1 MIRLHPLEVRAL
13 DSLRYVFKFRG
24 ESGELEFP
32 FEFHKETTCGMYNL
46 KFGTDDFIKLT
57 KDDPC
62 DYLVDWCL
70 QHFHRSRD
78 ICVNFRGQKCKAL
91 MYRFCGEPE
100 PDSYKYIVTLQSD
113 TQVFNEQILVDYRT
127 DDAWF
132 ISSSQ
137 GRAKIYFDRMS
148 RLELVEPRPENADL
162 LQSILYFDELRYFR
176 TCKEDVPFK
185 TGVDYG
191 EQF

>member
-1 MIRLHPLEVRAL
+1 MIRLHPLELRATGEL
-13 DSLRYVFKFRG
+13 TYVFKFRG

-32 FEFHKETTCGMYNL
+32 FEFDAEKYLGANNL
-46 KFGTDDFIKLT
+46 NFGTDDFVRMT
-57 KDDPC
+57 YDDPC
-62 DYLVDWCL
+62 HYLVGWCIHNL
-70 QHFHRSRD
+70 HSAREEGVHFQ
-78 ICVNFRGQKCKAL
+78 GQTCKPL

-100 PDSYKYIVTLQSD
+100 PDSYKYAVTLQCGGQ
-113 TQVFNEQILVDYRT
+113 TLEELILVDYRI
-127 DDAWF
+127 DDDWV

-137 GRAKIYFDRMS
+137 GRAKIYFNKMC
-148 RLELVEPRPENADL
+148 ELQLIEPLSPNAHL

-185 TGVDYG
+185 DGVDYT